1 MERNPIQRV
10 RGDGEKADIE
20 SKQRWRERGYTK

>member
-1 MERNPIQRV
+1 MERERILRV

-20 SKQRWRERGYTK
+20 SKQRWRERGYRK